1 MLMDSLY
8 VIQRKDL
15 QISGRLFTLSIAK
28 CLLLQ
33 IQSEI
38 PLNVVGKEFLGL
50 LTLQLDQETFY
61 LERTLSY

>member
-15 QISGRLFTLSIAK
+15 QISRRLFTLSIAK
-28 CLLLQ
+28 FLLLQ
-33 IQSEI
+33 VQSEI

>member
-1 MLMDSLY
+1 MLMDPLY

-15 QISGRLFTLSIAK
+15 QISRRLFTLSIAK
-28 CLLLQ
+28 FLLLQ
-33 IQSEI
+33 VQSEI

>member
-1 MLMDSLY
+1 MLMDPLY

-15 QISGRLFTLSIAK
+15 QISRRLFTLSIAN

-33 IQSEI
+33 VQSEI
-38 PLNVVGKEFLGL
+38 PLNVVGKELLGL